1 MGKKDNYNETN
12 ETGQLK
18 KEKKKKKRKF
28 PLLLLL
34 LLLLI
39 IAAILFFGNG
49 GGFGFWNSGDKG
61 TKETTEADT
70 TEHVE
75 EKTITIEVKQGQYF
89 IDGKEVT
96 LTDIEQIIKE
106 NDAEHTKYVMDDN
119 YAGTQSWDELKA
131 LFSNQGITP
140 LVEE

>member
-1 MGKKDNYNETN
+1 MSKKNNNNEMNKN
-12 ETGQLK
+12 EKTK

-39 IAAILFFGNG
+39 AAVLFLGKG
-49 GGFGFWNSGDKG
+49 GGFGFWGSDN
-61 TKETTEADT
+61 KETEKTTEADT
-70 TEHVE
+70 TEEPE
-75 EKTITIEVKQGQYF
+75 ENTITIEVKQGQYF
-89 IDGKEVT
+89 INGKEVT

-119 YAGTQSWDELKA
+119 YAGTQSWNELKA
-131 LFSNQGITP
+131 LFSNHGITP
-140 LVEE
+140 VMEE

>member
-1 MGKKDNYNETN
+1 MSKKDNNNEMNVN
-12 ETGQLK
+12 EKTK
-18 KEKKKKKRKF
+18 KEKKKKKRRF
-28 PLLLLL
+28 PLLLL

-39 IAAILFFGNG
+39 IAAILFLGKG
-49 GGFGFWNSGDKG
+49 GGFGFWGSDN
-61 TKETTEADT
+61 KETEKTTEADT
-70 TEHVE
+70 TENVE
-75 EKTITIEVKQGQYF
+75 ENTITIQVKQGQYF

-119 YAGTQSWDELKA
+119 YAGTQSWNELKA

-140 LVEE
+140 VMEE

>member
-1 MGKKDNYNETN
+1 MSKKNNNNEMN
-12 ETGQLK
+12 ENEKTK

-39 IAAILFFGNG
+39 AAVLFLGKG
-49 GGFGFWNSGDKG
+49 GGFGFWGSDN
-61 TKETTEADT
+61 KETEKTTEADT
-70 TEHVE
+70 TEEPE
-75 EKTITIEVKQGQYF
+75 ENTITIEVKQGQYF
-89 IDGKEVT
+89 INGKEVT

-119 YAGTQSWDELKA
+119 YAGTQSWNELKA
-131 LFSNQGITP
+131 LFSNHGITP
-140 LVEE
+140 VMEE

>member
-1 MGKKDNYNETN
+1 NNNEIN
-12 ETGQLK
+12 EKSK

-28 PLLLLL
+28 PLLLLVL
-34 LLLLI
+34 LMLI
-39 IAAILFFGNG
+39 VAAVLYFGNG
-49 GGFGFWNSGDKG
+49 GGLGFGLFNN
-61 TKETTEADT
+61 KEAEKTTEADT
-70 TEHVE
+70 TEKVE
-75 EKTITIEVKQGQYF
+75 ENIITIEVKQGQYF

-140 LVEE
+140 VMEE

>member
-1 MGKKDNYNETN
+1 MSKKNNNNEMSEN
-12 ETGQLK
+12 EKSK

-34 LLLLI
+34 LLVLI
-39 IAAILFFGNG
+39 IVAILFLGNG
-49 GGFGFWNSGDKG
+49 GGLGFGLSGN
-61 TKETTEADT
+61 KEAEKATEADT
-70 TEHVE
+70 TEKVE
-75 EKTITIEVKQGQYF
+75 ENTITIEVKQGQYF

-106 NDAEHTKYVMDDN
+106 NDTEHTKYVMDDN
-119 YAGTQSWDELKA
+119 YAGTQSWNELKA

-140 LVEE
+140 VMEE

>member
-1 MGKKDNYNETN
+1 MSKKDNNDEMNEN
-12 ETGQLK
+12 EKST
-18 KEKKKKKRKF
+18 KKKKKRKF
-28 PLLLLL
+28 SLLLFL

-39 IAAILFFGNG
+39 IAAVLFLGKG
-49 GGFGFWNSGDKG
+49 GGLGFWGSDN
-61 TKETTEADT
+61 KETEKTTAADT
-70 TEHVE
+70 TETVE
-75 EKTITIEVKQGQYF
+75 ENTITIEVKQGQYF

-119 YAGTQSWDELKA
+119 YAGTQSWEELKA

-140 LVEE
+140 VMEE

>member
-1 MGKKDNYNETN
+1 MGKKNNNNEMN
-12 ETGQLK
+12 ENEKTK

-39 IAAILFFGNG
+39 AAVLFLGKG
-49 GGFGFWNSGDKG
+49 GGFGFWGSDN
-61 TKETTEADT
+61 KETEKTTEADT
-70 TEHVE
+70 TEEPE
-75 EKTITIEVKQGQYF
+75 ENTITIEVKQGQYF

-119 YAGTQSWDELKA
+119 YAGTQSWNELKA
-131 LFSNQGITP
+131 LFSNHGITP
-140 LVEE
+140 VMEE

>member
-1 MGKKDNYNETN
+1 MSKKNNNNEMN
-12 ETGQLK
+12 ENEKTK

-39 IAAILFFGNG
+39 AAVLFLGKG
-49 GGFGFWNSGDKG
+49 GGFGFWGSDN
-61 TKETTEADT
+61 KETEKTTEADT
-70 TEHVE
+70 TEEPE
-75 EKTITIEVKQGQYF
+75 ENTITIEVKQGQYF

-119 YAGTQSWDELKA
+119 YAGTQSWNELKA
-131 LFSNQGITP
+131 LFSNYGITP
-140 LVEE
+140 VMEE

>member
-1 MGKKDNYNETN
+1 MSKKNNNNEMN
-12 ETGQLK
+12 ENEKTK

-39 IAAILFFGNG
+39 AAVLFLGKG
-49 GGFGFWNSGDKG
+49 GGFGFWGSDN
-61 TKETTEADT
+61 KETEKTTEADT
-70 TEHVE
+70 TEEPE
-75 EKTITIEVKQGQYF
+75 ENTITIEVKQGQYF

-119 YAGTQSWDELKA
+119 YAGTQSWNELKA
-131 LFSNQGITP
+131 LFSNHGITP
-140 LVEE
+140 VMEE

>member
-1 MGKKDNYNETN
+1 MSKKNNNNEMN
-12 ETGQLK
+12 ENEKTK

-39 IAAILFFGNG
+39 AAVLFLGKG
-49 GGFGFWNSGDKG
+49 GGFGFWGSDN
-61 TKETTEADT
+61 KETEKTTEADT
-70 TEHVE
+70 TEEPE
-75 EKTITIEVKQGQYF
+75 ENTITIEVKQGQYF
-89 IDGKEVT
+89 INGKEVT

-119 YAGTQSWDELKA
+119 YAGTQSWNELQA
-131 LFSNQGITP
+131 LFSNHGITP
-140 LVEE
+140 VMEE

>member
-1 MGKKDNYNETN
+1 MSKKNNNNEIN
-12 ETGQLK
+12 ENEKSK

-34 LLLLI
+34 LLALI
-39 IAAILFFGNG
+39 IAAILFLGNG
-49 GGFGFWNSGDKG
+49 GGLGFGLSGN
-61 TKETTEADT
+61 KEAEKATEADT
-70 TEHVE
+70 TEKVE
-75 EKTITIEVKQGQYF
+75 ENTITIEVKQGQYF

-119 YAGTQSWDELKA
+119 YAGTQSWNELKA

-140 LVEE
+140 VMEE